1 MESKPSCLLAQAI
14 SGTGTE
20 REVLNSARPRVKKFC
35 MYSERNS
42 GSNWVASLLQV
53 CGYFKH
59 SCCPFQC
66 C

>member
-1 MESKPSCLLAQAI
+1 MENKPSCVLAQAI

-20 REVLNSARPRVKKFC
+20 REVLNSARPWVKKFC

-53 CGYFKH
+53 RSYFMP

-66 C
+66 Y